1 VRVSTFDE
9 NGYQI
14 SAMSARSW
22 YEDGENIVVDDPSC
36 VTEFF
41 YYFLKHATFVAPESM
56 CDILYLDLKKL
67 KIKKI

>member
-1 VRVSTFDE
+1 
-9 NGYQI
+9 
-14 SAMSARSW
+14 MSARSW